1 MSDNKL
7 IHSTNIYLVY
17 ACARHCSSIFQQCSG
32 INVYLFLKKLSE
44 EIMIEIDNVKCQGG
58 K

>member
-1 MSDNKL
+1 MSGNKL

-17 ACARHCSSIFQQCSG
+17 VCARHCSSILQQCPG
-32 INVYLFLKKLSE
+32 INVYMFLKKLSE
-44 EIMIEIDNVKCQGG
+44 EIMNEVDNVKCQGG